1 MVKNNPAN
9 LTDENV
15 NTIFINQVIMVIG
28 KIDIETANSAI
39 PNIEVGKKP
48 IIILNTMIGYTIL
61 ENGTVFEAK
70 STHAI
75 TEFFITVE

>member
-1 MVKNNPAN
+1 MVKNNPDN

-15 NTIFINQVIMVIG
+15 NTIFIIQATIVIG
-28 KIDIETANSAI
+28 NMDIETANSAI
-39 PNIEVGKKP
+39 PNIDVGKKP

-75 TEFFITVE
+75 TKFFITVE